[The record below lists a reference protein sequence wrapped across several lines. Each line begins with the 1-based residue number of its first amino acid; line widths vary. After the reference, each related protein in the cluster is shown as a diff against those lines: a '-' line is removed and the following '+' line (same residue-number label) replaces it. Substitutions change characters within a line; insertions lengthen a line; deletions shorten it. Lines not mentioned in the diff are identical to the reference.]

1 MGQVIDLLYDASTGV
16 WKDRKLLLDIDFMM
30 NIFSALYEMLP
41 EYKDY
46 LDYFFENKETTV
58 IGSSKSTDHGLG
70 IDEAM
75 VELFMPNQKQNRQLM
90 LL

>member
-1 MGQVIDLLYDASTGV
+1 
-16 WKDRKLLLDIDFMM
+16 MM

-75 VELFMPNQKQNRQLM
+75 VELFMPNQKQNSKGFPHVRLRNLSAVAGTCLEAM
-90 LL
+90 C